1 MKAVVIENYGGKE
14 ELKEKEV
21 AMPKAGK
28 NQVIV
33 KKQQRQLIRLI
44 GSFVKD
50 T

>member
-28 NQVIV
+28 I
-33 KKQQRQLIRLI
+33 K
-44 GSFVKD
+44 
-50 T
+50 